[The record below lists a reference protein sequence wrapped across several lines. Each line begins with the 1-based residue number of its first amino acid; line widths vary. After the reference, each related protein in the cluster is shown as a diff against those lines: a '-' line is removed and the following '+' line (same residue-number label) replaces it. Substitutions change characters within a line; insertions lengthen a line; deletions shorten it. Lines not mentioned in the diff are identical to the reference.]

1 MQVIGITKGLCLT
14 WLANDAGIHGPESA
28 HRKLVE
34 IVKVTDT
41 VLMER
46 HGGVVLLRLNRPDKL
61 NAINGVHSVCLAS
74 SAANVHSRS
83 KGS

>member
-1 MQVIGITKGLCLT
+1 M
-14 WLANDAGIHGPESA
+14 
-28 HRKLVE
+28 
-34 IVKVTDT
+34 TDT